1 MKTKLDLSKVD
12 DYLKVLNPTEQEAA
26 RQILQEYKEVG
37 YSSTLDQLWEQ
48 DYRTHPPTIQEFLD
62 ERYYFGYT
70 KSNLYDVWREA
81 LLEIFAPDSGVSE
94 VTLTGAIGTGKT
106 TVALIGLA
114 YQLCVLMHMRSVH
127 QLYNLLE
134 GDPIVVALFNI
145 TKELAEQVDYK
156 KLKGVLDLSPYFR
169 ENCKRNRIDTSL
181 TFPNN
186 LEIALGGE
194 AVNSLGASVFCG
206 MMDET
211 SFSRY
216 GFSSEASKRTFN
228 TYTSILRRN
237 ESRFPFLRGR
247 FRGVFF
253 LVSSKKDES
262 DFTESH
268 IQSVANL
275 SHVRVYDYALYDVK
289 SRQTHY
295 SGKKFRVLVGSS
307 SMAGKVLLDGE
318 VAPIGA
324 TVIEIPIEHRDAYL
338 LDVDSALRDISGITG
353 MALGKLIRNREKILA
368 CIDNNLVD
376 PFVAPSIQMPISTTP
391 EDTLDKYLKPNV
403 LIFQKRLVEAVYVP
417 RRASEALRY
426 AHVDLG
432 LTGDSAGIAM
442 VHQEGVKEVTRVSQ
456 ENVIY
461 KESVPQLVVDFVLEI
476 KPTPGSQIDLAK
488 IGAFFI
494 YLRATGFHFGMITY
508 DGYQSAESVQRLLK
522 SRFKSGVLS
531 LDRNDIPYLT
541 LRAAIVEERL
551 RYYQHTKLVSEL
563 TQLRHDERKKK
574 VNHPIRMPG
583 GEVGSKDVSDALCG
597 AVYNA
602 LQSESKEDRGVRT
615 LALLENIPKMFPS
628 EDEDELNWLLDPNS

>member
-1 MKTKLDLSKVD
+1 MKTRLNLRQVD

-26 RQILQEYKEVG
+26 RQILQEYRETG
-37 YSSTLDQLWEQ
+37 YSTTLDQLWEQ
-48 DYRTHPPTIQEFLD
+48 DYCTRPPTIQEFLD
-62 ERYYFGYT
+62 EKYYLGYT

-81 LLEIFAPDSGVSE
+81 LLEVFAPDSGVSE
-94 VTLTGAIGTGKT
+94 VNLTGAIGTGKT
-106 TVALIGLA
+106 TVALIGLS
-114 YQLCVLMHMRSVH
+114 YQLCALMHMRSIH
-127 QLYNLLE
+127 QLYNLIE

-145 TKELAEQVDYK
+145 TKELAESVDYK

-169 ENCKRNRIDTSL
+169 ENCKRNRVDTYL

-186 LEIALGGE
+186 IGIALGAE

-216 GFSSEASKRTFN
+216 GFFSEASKRTFN

-237 ESRFPFLRGR
+237 ESRFPMLRGR

-268 IQSVANL
+268 IQSVQGL

-295 SGKKFRVLVGSS
+295 SGKKFKVLVGNSN
-307 SMAGKVLLDGE
+307 MAGKVLLDDE
-318 VAPIGA
+318 RAPEGA
-324 TVIEIPIEHRDAYL
+324 TVIEIPIEHRDAYV

-353 MALGKLIRNREKILA
+353 ATLGKLIRNREKILA
-368 CIDNNLVD
+368 CVDQSIVD
-376 PFVAPSIQMPISTTP
+376 PFVAPWIQMPISTTP
-391 EDTLDKYLKPNV
+391 EDTIDKYLKPNTLLFQRR
-403 LIFQKRLVEAVYVP
+403 LIDSVYVP
-417 RRASEALRY
+417 RRAPEATRY

-461 KESVPQLVVDFVLEI
+461 KESVPLLIVDFVLEI

-488 IGAFFI
+488 IGAFFL
-494 YLRATGFHFGMITY
+494 YLRAAGFRFGAITY

-531 LDRNDIPYLT
+531 LDKNDIPYLT
-541 LRAAIVEERL
+541 LRAAVVEERVH
-551 RYYQHTKLVSEL
+551 YYQHPRLISEL
-563 TQLRHDERKKK
+563 TQLRHDERRKK

-602 LQSESKEDRGVRT
+602 LQSESKEDRGFRT
-615 LALLENIPKMFPS
+615 LALLEEIPKMFPS
-628 EDEDELNWLLDPNS
+628 EDEDEMNWLIGSD